1 MSEDAPL
8 GSFVAYMSAA
18 DADAGA
24 NGHVD
29 CALSGSDAETFSLVQ
44 KYPSEY
50 QIVTAAAL
58 DRERTAEY
66 TLLVKCWD
74 GGSPVSRITEQSFRL
89 IVSDVNDNAPA
100 FSQQTYRGSLAE
112 NNFVGLSVLQVR
124 CAAFTHW
131 GLCMQRTL
139 PGLKDG
145 LSSSLTRSRR
155 GP

>member
-1 MSEDAPL
+1 VDTGAWQVSEDAEV
-8 GSFVAYMSAA
+8 GSFVAYMSAS

-29 CALSGSDAETFSLVQ
+29 CALGGSDAETFSLVQ

-58 DRERTAEY
+58 DRERTSEY

-89 IVSDVNDNAPA
+89 IVSDTNDNAPA

-112 NNFVGLSVLQVR
+112 NNFVGLSVLQVCSSFKARTER
-124 CAAFTHW
+124 CNWTELAWFSF
-131 GLCMQRTL
+131 LRT
-139 PGLKDG
+139 DQ
-145 LSSSLTRSRR
+145 
-155 GP
+155 